1 VTAPPEAQE
10 TPKAQE
16 TPEAPGLTFLA
27 ELSVTVGEPIDVG
40 PTPQGHRRVIPI
52 TGGTVSGPHLDGRV
66 LPGGADYQLLSSP
79 TLTELDARYV
89 LETSDGHRIFVQNS
103 ALRHGSDQDMGRLN
117 RGEAV
122 DAGSI
127 YFRCWPRLTASAPEW
142 DWLNTRLAVGTGE
155 RHPDRVVIRIFVID

>member
-1 VTAPPEAQE
+1 MTAPFPGA
-10 TPKAQE
+10 E

-40 PTPQGHRRVIPI
+40 QTPEGHRRVIPI
-52 TGGTVSGPHLDGRV
+52 TGGTVSGPALNGRV
-66 LPGGADYQLLSSP
+66 IPGGADYQLLRSA

-89 LETSDGHRIFVQNS
+89 LETLDGRRIYVHNS
-103 ALRHGSDQDMGRLN
+103 ALRHGSVDDIARLN

-127 YFRCWPRLTASAPEW
+127 YFRCWPRLAAACPEW

-155 RHPDRVVIRIFVID
+155 RHPDHVVIRIFLLD